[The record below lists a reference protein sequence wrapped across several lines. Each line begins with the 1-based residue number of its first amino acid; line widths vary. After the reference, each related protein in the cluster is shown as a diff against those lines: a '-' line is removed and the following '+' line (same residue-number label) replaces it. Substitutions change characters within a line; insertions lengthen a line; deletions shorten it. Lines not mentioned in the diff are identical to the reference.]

1 MKEAID
7 KGYITKDK
15 KGIHLIREDI
25 FYIAKM
31 PKSNFRKKRIKSEKS
46 TEILTIIL
54 DWYRAVGKL
63 LLMALTI

>member
-31 PKSNFRKKRIKSEKS
+31 PKSNFRKKRIKSEKPK
-46 TEILTIIL
+46 EILTIIL
-54 DWYRAVGKL
+54 D
-63 LLMALTI
+63 

>member
-25 FYIAKM
+25 FYLVNMQK
-31 PKSNFRKKRIKSEKS
+31 PNFRKKKIKSEKS
-46 TEILTIIL
+46 TEIRTIIL
-54 DWYRAVGKL
+54 D
-63 LLMALTI
+63 

>member
-25 FYIAKM
+25 FYLVNMQK
-31 PKSNFRKKRIKSEKS
+31 PNFRKKRIKSEKPK
-46 TEILTIIL
+46 EILTIIL

-63 LLMALTI
+63 LLAALTI